1 MKRKAKELQAARIA
15 SGKSRSLLGGF
26 GNGQGGG
33 TGPGNYPTRQD
44 NAPSVGDVATPVETS
59 TSKSYPS
66 RYRFVLFLVYFFIQK
81 YLLLF
86 IS

>member
-15 SGKSRSLLGGF
+15 SGKGRSLLGGF
-26 GNGQGGG
+26 AGGQG

-59 TSKSYPS
+59 APKSYPS
-66 RYRFVLFLVYFFIQK
+66 RY
-81 YLLLF
+81 
-86 IS
+86 